1 MNRLLARLG
10 VHRSEHVSVAR
21 DFSVYSAVNIVSLVL
36 LLSTGLVLRR
46 SLGITLAGIWTA
58 LEVLP
63 VYAAYAHLGV
73 LNAAER
79 ELPFLLGARRQD
91 EFDRLK
97 HTLVWLSHG
106 LGALLA
112 IGLVIAAFTLRSRV
126 ERAFF
131 VGMLLYAPLLWT
143 QVVATYYLVLFRARQ
158 RFIELSSRQAIANLL
173 KAALTV
179 AGGYTIGVYGV
190 FAGLLAASIIQL
202 VLFHR
207 ALGERFER
215 RFEPAL
221 LRPLLVD
228 GMPMLA
234 GAVAFETIRNS
245 DRLVIGSVLG
255 FEALGI
261 YSVTQIVCQGIY
273 YLPNALSTVMFP
285 RFQARYGETQDAAS
299 LRNFVEVPLVV
310 LADVLLAATCVLLV
324 ALPPAIDAFLP
335 AFADTIPPLRVML
348 VGTYFLCLAPPAMQ
362 FLLTVRKQT
371 PALLVALPA
380 TAIALGAAYAGTT
393 WGLWGVAMGVAIGC
407 FVEFVAINVYA
418 FSHLSS
424 AGSIAGLVLRIAG
437 TAALWVF
444 AARGIEMHV
453 PRGAFVLAP
462 IGGWR
467 LVTAAAIGLPL
478 LVRAAQRIR
487 ALQ

>member
-1 MNRLLARLG
+1 M
-10 VHRSEHVSVAR
+10 HRTEHVSVAR

-36 LLSTGLVLRR
+36 LLTTGLALRR
-46 SLGITLAGIWTA
+46 YLGVTLAGIWTG

-63 VYAAYAHLGV
+63 VYATYAHLGV
-73 LNAAER
+73 LTAAER
-79 ELPFLLGARRQD
+79 ELPFLLGARRED
-91 EFDRLK
+91 EFDRMK
-97 HTLVWLSHG
+97 HTLLWASHG
-106 LGALLA
+106 LGAVLA
-112 IGLVIAAFTLRSRV
+112 IGLTIAAFALRARV

-131 VGMLLYAPLLWT
+131 VGMLIYAPLLWT
-143 QVVATYYLVLFRARQ
+143 QVVATYYLLLFRARR
-158 RFIELSSRQAIANLL
+158 RFVELSSRQAIANLL

-190 FAGLLAASIIQL
+190 FAGLLAASIVQL
-202 VLFHR
+202 VLFHV
-207 ALGERFER
+207 ALRERFER

-221 LRPLLVD
+221 IGPLLVD

-234 GAVAFETIRNS
+234 GSVAFETIRNA

-255 FEALGI
+255 FEALGV

-285 RFQARYGETQDAAS
+285 RFQSRYGETQDADS
-299 LRNFVEVPLVV
+299 LRNFVEVPLLV
-310 LADVLLAATCVLLV
+310 LADVLLAAICVLLV
-324 ALPPAIDAFLP
+324 ALPPAIHAFLP

-371 PALLVALPA
+371 PALLVGLPA
-380 TAIALGAAYAGTT
+380 TAIALGAAYAGTA
-393 WGLWGVAMGVAIGC
+393 WGLRGVAVGVAIGC
-407 FVEFVAINVYA
+407 FTQCVAINAYA
-418 FSHLSS
+418 FSHFSRI
-424 AGSIAGLVLRIAG
+424 GSTTGLIARIVG

-444 AARGIEMHV
+444 ATLGIEMHV

-467 LVTAAAIGLPL
+467 LVTAGAIGLPL
-478 LVRAAQRIR
+478 VVRAAQRIR